1 MKEEEQYNIKNYTD
15 EEIYKILN
23 LENNVSDKILEAKIL
38 GYIKKYENMQTPAG
52 VKLASFFLDIYKY
65 FFDEENEEVLENF
78 ETNQEEVSQSDNED
92 SSNVINDE
100 NEDKDV
106 ILTKEVK
113 SSKGTINPLIQQTI
127 RRVISIDSQYREDK
141 SKIATDFTFNLS
153 EPLKDV
159 VSLSMY
165 SVQIP
170 YTWYTVNSNFGS
182 NFFFFKGDAPGIN
195 NGNFDYKIEITPG
208 NYTADNL
215 VIAINSAFQ
224 AATLATNDISFGNT
238 NISYNENNQVTS
250 MEIFIEQNYTET
262 SYYLDF
268 ISWSQSYDDDK
279 RRDETIASFLGFQ
292 KRINYFDTLTSIRDA
307 NGGLRSTNI
316 AGAEDTILDYWIDDI
331 SKKFKIIRY
340 LGPGEYTNGVSIE
353 NISIEIEL
361 DITWDTDLS
370 GTFVS
375 RNTLVSTLNT
385 ALLNNPLLS
394 LNSQISRIN
403 ASEDEIGYND
413 ITAFLKSYFSLKIEF
428 DRAVT
433 ENLLS
438 LKTYIEFPEELNV
451 PNGYKKI
458 WTGTTSCFR
467 FKNKNNELNELI
479 SDFHITPL
487 TTNKYIVN
495 RNPYID
501 MICKK
506 QYFDVEENNYRITI
520 ENSYNEENI
529 YRFIDNSGNYIYDIS
544 VNFEISGGLNLM
556 TYNKDINDNYI
567 DKDGNIIYPMPSM
580 YNQYKDINGYT
591 LNNYVLS
598 LNEELKI
605 LNDKTKSGYNLEG
618 DINLNNSY
626 FSITPNSEIGFR
638 IDINKR
644 FTRRDFLI
652 EIPSDSFLIEQLNYN
667 TDSLIDLSENIFKT
681 NSRINASYTIKK
693 NNLLGHLL
701 MVLKPKS
708 TSGAKNMPSI
718 DIIIPFAANQNSRIF
733 FSLSELENI
742 LNITI
747 NQALDY
753 ENDLIMS
760 ESTISLKQIDNQ
772 NYECEINISIQKI
785 LTENDFVIY
794 AIDPGYPDFNTSESL
809 ISWRD
814 HLFFIDDILDINKGL
829 SLNNDSFN
837 YSDVVLGSR
846 VLLEVISITNVNNQF
861 KLIPYLNGVQDNNNV
876 NDIIFNIENGEYNR
890 DQLVEKIN
898 QELKSNTITNNSKLE
913 LLIQSDTNG
922 QLNVYSKFRFEVR
935 KQYTANDYK
944 IIFYDPFSFA
954 ACYPGVSS
962 VRTATFDNTLGWT
975 MGFRAYTIYYL
986 RSYEPDENNVYRLSG
1001 NTTVSTD
1008 LYNYLLITLDD
1019 FNQNHL
1025 NDGLVTISNKE
1036 TDIASPAYADKSK
1049 YKCDPATGR
1058 IIYETANNE
1067 GGNKLTQAQLYT
1079 ISEIANIKA
1088 NNMGENSENYGDGP
1102 YVKDV
1107 FGLIP
1112 IKTASLRNGNVYVE
1126 FGGTLQNQER
1136 KYFGPVNINRMA
1148 VRLLSDK
1155 GDVMNLNGSNWSFS
1169 LIAEQLYQS

>member
-1 MKEEEQYNIKNYTD
+1 MKEEEQYNIINYTED
-15 EEIYKILN
+15 EIYKILN
-23 LENNVSDKILEAKIL
+23 LERDVSDKILEAKIL
-38 GYIKKYENMQTPAG
+38 SHIKKYENMQTPAG
-52 VKLASFFLDIYKY
+52 LKLAIFFTDIYNY
-65 FFDEENEEVLENF
+65 FFKEENAKIVENF
-78 ETNQEEVSQSDNED
+78 ELSGEPEI
-92 SSNVINDE
+92 SSE
-100 NEDKDV
+100 NEDNGNVEEDSKEV

-113 SSKGTINPLIQQTI
+113 SSQGTINPLIQQTI

-159 VSLSMY
+159 VSLSLY

-224 AATLATNDISFGNT
+224 TAMLMTNDVSFGNT

-250 MEIFIEQNYTET
+250 MDIFIEQNYTET

-268 ISWSQSYDDDK
+268 LSWSQSRDEDK
-279 RRDETIASFLGFQ
+279 RRDETIPSFLGYQ
-292 KRINYFDTLTSIRDA
+292 DKIIYFDTLNSIRGTT
-307 NGGLRSTNI
+307 GGLRSINI
-316 AGAEDTILDYWIDDI
+316 AGAEDTILDYWIDNT
-331 SKKFKIIRY
+331 SNKFKIIRY
-340 LGPGEYTNGVSIE
+340 LGPEEYIEGVSIE
-353 NISIEIEL
+353 DKSIEIEL
-361 DITWDTDLS
+361 DITWESDVS

-375 RNTLVSTLNT
+375 RNMLVSSLNNV
-385 ALLNNPLLS
+385 LLNNQILS
-394 LNSQISRIN
+394 LNSQISRVN
-403 ASEDEIGYND
+403 AKIDELGYDEIP
-413 ITAFLKSYFSLKIEF
+413 AFLKSYFSLKVEF
-428 DRAVT
+428 DRSVS
-433 ENLLS
+433 ENLIGV
-438 LKTYIEFPEELNV
+438 KTYIEFPEELNV
-451 PNGYKKI
+451 PNSYKKI

-467 FKNKNNELNELI
+467 FKDRKNELNNI
-479 SDFHITPL
+479 KSDIPITPL
-487 TTNKYIVN
+487 TSNKYIVN
-495 RNPYID
+495 RNPYMDIK
-501 MICKK
+501 CTKE
-506 QYFDVEENNYRITI
+506 YFNIIENDYRITI

-529 YRFIDNSGNYIYDIS
+529 YRFVDNSGNYVYDIS
-544 VNFEISGGLNLM
+544 VNFEISGGLTTM
-556 TYNKDINDNYI
+556 TYNKDSSNNYI
-567 DKDGNIIYPMPSM
+567 DNDGNIINPMPSI

-591 LNNYVLS
+591 LTNYVLS
-598 LNEELKI
+598 LNEELNL
-605 LNDKTKSGYNLEG
+605 LNNNTKNDYNLEG
-618 DINLNNSY
+618 DINMKNSY
-626 FSITPNSEIGFR
+626 FLITPNSELGLR
-638 IDINKR
+638 IDINKKFNR
-644 FTRRDFLI
+644 TDFTI
-652 EIPSDSFLIEQLNYN
+652 EIPDDSFLVEQLNFN
-667 TDSLIDLSENIFKT
+667 TDSLIDLSENIFT
-681 NSRINASYTIKK
+681 RNSRINASYTIKK

-701 MVLKPKS
+701 MVVKPKT
-708 TSGAKNMPSI
+708 TSGAKNMPKL

-733 FSLSELENI
+733 YSLSQLENI
-742 LNITI
+742 LNLSLS
-747 NQALDY
+747 QALDY

-760 ESTISLKQIDNQ
+760 DSSIKLRQVDNQ
-772 NYECEINISIQKI
+772 NYKCEITILIEKI
-785 LTENDFVIY
+785 LTENDFKIN
-794 AIDPGYPDFNTSESL
+794 ALDPGYLDFSTSESL

-814 HLFFIDDILDINKGL
+814 HLFLFDDILDTNKGI
-829 SLNNDSFN
+829 SLNNDTYN
-837 YSDVVLGSR
+837 YSEKILGSR
-846 VLLEVISITNVNNQF
+846 ILLEVISITNVNNTF
-861 KLIPYLNGVQDNNNV
+861 KLIPYLNGVQDNNNI

-890 DQLVEKIN
+890 DQLLDKIN
-898 QELKSNTITNNSKLE
+898 QSLKSNDITKNSKLE
-913 LLIQSDTNG
+913 LVIDSDVNG
-922 QLNVYSKFRFEVR
+922 DLNTYANLRIEVR
-935 KQYTANDYK
+935 KQYTAKDYK

-986 RSYEPDENNVYRLSG
+986 RSYEPDENNIYKLSG

-1036 TDIASPAYADKSK
+1036 TDIANPAYADKSK

-1079 ISEIANIKA
+1079 ISEIANIRA
-1088 NNMGENSENYGDGP
+1088 SNIGETSENYGAGP
-1102 YVKDV
+1102 FAKDV

-1136 KYFGPVNINRMA
+1136 KYFGPVNLKRMA